1 MHLKKDAALTKD
13 LRHSQGEIRMST
25 ERETFPIEQ
34 KEEGTQTH
42 YDFADVMRV
51 L

>member
-1 MHLKKDAALTKD
+1 
-13 LRHSQGEIRMST
+13 MST

-42 YDFADVMRV
+42 YARFGKV
-51 L
+51 LPECHAY